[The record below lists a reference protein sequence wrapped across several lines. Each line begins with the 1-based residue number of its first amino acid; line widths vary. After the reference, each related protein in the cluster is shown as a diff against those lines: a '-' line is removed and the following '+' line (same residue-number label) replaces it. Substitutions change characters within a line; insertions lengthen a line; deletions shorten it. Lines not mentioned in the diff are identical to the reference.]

1 MGIAMFVIFLMS
13 DLFTVLI
20 CRYAMS
26 DTYEYKN
33 GMILGVHIP
42 QSALESDEVETFLT
56 SARKRYKYFQ
66 NINILFAVVVCIPI
80 LFNLAAGI
88 FVWIFWLVIYI
99 AGYTFSTNSAHR
111 KMYRI
116 KIKNGWINESSRRV
130 YADTGLSSVQHGK
143 PVSLK
148 CHIFIMI
155 FEVILFVPF
164 LWRIREIYFGE
175 IAVYFAAA
183 AAVSLAAFLLHIFI
197 DRRLDTVYSEDA
209 RINQTVNYAVK
220 KYWGI
225 GLVLLSAVNCM
236 AYMFVDIGM
245 LINGELNFVWF
256 IIYII
261 IQMFSVA
268 AIFITLM
275 MLRKEK
281 NLILA
286 DENPP
291 VYVDDDEYWKTGY
304 YFNPDDRHLLVQNRL
319 CDTNYAF
326 NYARP
331 AARVIVGAI
340 TVFIAAAIIITAVL
354 LIPFMNVTVNIEL
367 DDNYLK
373 VKAAGYKCEISL
385 DDIKNV
391 ELLEKMPEDNFTRT
405 NGGSTDEYSI
415 GYFSGRTAG
424 KCMLFIFND
433 CSPVLKIETGD
444 KTVFVNNKDSGS
456 IIDLYNEL
464 K

>member
-42 QSALESDEVETFLT
+42 KSALESDEVVTFLT
-56 SARKRYKYFQ
+56 SVRKRYKYFQ
-66 NINILFAVVVCIPI
+66 NINILFAIAVCIPI
-80 LFNLAAGI
+80 LFNMAAGV

-116 KIKNGWINESSRRV
+116 KIKNGWINESSKRV
-130 YADTGLSSVQHGK
+130 YADTELSYVQQGK
-143 PVSLK
+143 TVSLK
-148 CHIFIMI
+148 YHIFIMV
-155 FEVILFVPF
+155 FEVILFIPF

-197 DRRLDTVYSEDA
+197 DRRSDSLYSEDV

-225 GLVLLSAVNCM
+225 GLVSLSALNCM
-236 AYMFVDIGM
+236 AYMFVGIGM

-261 IQMFSVA
+261 IQMFS
-268 AIFITLM
+268 
-275 MLRKEK
+275 
-281 NLILA
+281 
-286 DENPP
+286 
-291 VYVDDDEYWKTGY
+291 
-304 YFNPDDRHLLVQNRL
+304 
-319 CDTNYAF
+319 
-326 NYARP
+326 
-331 AARVIVGAI
+331 
-340 TVFIAAAIIITAVL
+340 AAAIIITAVL
-354 LIPFMNVTVNIEL
+354 LIPFINVTVNIEL

-391 ELLEKMPEDNFTRT
+391 ELMEEMPEDNFTRT

-415 GYFSGRTAG
+415 GYFSGRSVG
-424 KCMLFIFND
+424 KCMLFVFND
-433 CSPVLKIETGD
+433 CSPILKIESGD
-444 KTVFVNNKDSGS
+444 KTIFVNNQDSGS
-456 IIDLYNEL
+456 IIDLYNKL

>member
-1 MGIAMFVIFLMS
+1 M
-13 DLFTVLI
+13 
-20 CRYAMS
+20 
-26 DTYEYKN
+26 
-33 GMILGVHIP
+33 
-42 QSALESDEVETFLT
+42 Q
-56 SARKRYKYFQ
+56 
-66 NINILFAVVVCIPI
+66 
-80 LFNLAAGI
+80 
-88 FVWIFWLVIYI
+88 
-99 AGYTFSTNSAHR
+99 
-111 KMYRI
+111 
-116 KIKNGWINESSRRV
+116 
-130 YADTGLSSVQHGK
+130 
-143 PVSLK
+143 
-148 CHIFIMI
+148 
-155 FEVILFVPF
+155 
-164 LWRIREIYFGE
+164 RIREIYFGE

>member
-42 QSALESDEVETFLT
+42 KSAVESDEVVTFLT
-56 SARKRYKYFQ
+56 SVRKRYKYFQ

-80 LFNLAAGI
+80 LFNMAAGV

-116 KIKNGWINESSRRV
+116 KIKNGWINESSKRV
-130 YADTGLSSVQHGK
+130 YADTELSYVQQGK
-143 PVSLK
+143 TVSLK
-148 CHIFIMI
+148 YHIFII
-155 FEVILFVPF
+155 VFEVILFIPF

-197 DRRLDTVYSEDA
+197 DRMSDSLYSEDA

-225 GLVLLSAVNCM
+225 GLVSLSALNCI

-261 IQMFSVA
+261 IQMFS
-268 AIFITLM
+268 
-275 MLRKEK
+275 
-281 NLILA
+281 
-286 DENPP
+286 
-291 VYVDDDEYWKTGY
+291 
-304 YFNPDDRHLLVQNRL
+304 
-319 CDTNYAF
+319 
-326 NYARP
+326 
-331 AARVIVGAI
+331 
-340 TVFIAAAIIITAVL
+340 AAAIIITAVL
-354 LIPFMNVTVNIEL
+354 LIPFINVTVNIEL

-391 ELLEKMPEDNFTRT
+391 ELMEEMPEDNFTRT

-415 GYFSGRTAG
+415 GYFSGRSVG
-424 KCMLFIFND
+424 KCMLFVFND
-433 CSPVLKIETGD
+433 CSPILKIESGD
-444 KTVFVNNKDSGS
+444 KTIFVNNQDSGS
-456 IIDLYNEL
+456 IIDLYNKL